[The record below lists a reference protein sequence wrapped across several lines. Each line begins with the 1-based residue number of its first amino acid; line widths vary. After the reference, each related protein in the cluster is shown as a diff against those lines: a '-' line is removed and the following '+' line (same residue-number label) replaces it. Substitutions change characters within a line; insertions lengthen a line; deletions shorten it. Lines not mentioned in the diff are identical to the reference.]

1 MRVFYLIAMVEKVG
15 GEVTIRVESANE
27 YREAV
32 RNAESMGMEVTENNV
47 CGEWRRVSDGTTH
60 GVTNSVV
67 DIDHVGREYFY
78 IDAGEV
84 FKCEPS
90 NEVGEAGH
98 VELTFR

>member
-1 MRVFYLIAMVEKVG
+1 MRLFVLNVMEKIS
-15 GEVTIRVESANE
+15 GEATVRVESANE

-32 RNAESMGMEVTENNV
+32 RNAESMGMEIGETNV

-67 DIDHVGREYFY
+67 DIDHVGNHYFY

-90 NEVGEAGH
+90 DQVGEPGH